1 MKFTALSLSVGL
13 FAGHA
18 AAAACRA
25 VYVTT
30 TVPANAVVVPPTS
43 TAIVEP
49 VAASSSAVEPAALP
63 SGQAGVFAEGAV
75 PGAATTVTSLLASV
89 QATTFATV
97 TSAAAPTSVPASVPA
112 PGSTGPKRGLSYNG
126 VSLANLFSGKGV
138 SWGYNWGQ
146 SSGGLSGIEFVPMLW
161 GLNDALTGTWTAS
174 VAAAKGAGV
183 THLLGFNE
191 PDLPPQANPSGNQ
204 ALLTVAQSI
213 AGYKQYLQPYAGQFK
228 LGSVAVTNGLSA
240 PDGSPMGVNYLKQF
254 VAGCSG
260 CQIDFVVMH
269 WYAGGS
275 AQDMLLNLQGQV
287 QAIYDAGGQRPVW
300 ITEFQALN
308 TDPAV
313 QGDFLSQAIAW
324 LDGCSMV
331 ERYAYFDVDTSLTSG
346 GGLSALGK
354 IYI

>member
-112 PGSTGPKRGLSYNG
+112 PGSTGPKRGLAYNDA
-126 VSLANLFSGKGV
+126 SAANLFVGKSTV
-138 SWGYNWGQ
+138 TWGYNWGQ
-146 SSGGLSGIEFVPMLW
+146 TSSGLSGSFEYVPMLW
-161 GLNDALTGTWTAS
+161 SAGGVGSWDAN
-174 VAAAKGAGV
+174 VAAAKAAGSK
-183 THLLGFNE
+183 HLLAFNE
-191 PDLPPQANPSGNQ
+191 PDQAGQ
-204 ALLTVAQSI
+204 ALMPVSEAISLYQQHI
-213 AGYKQYLQPYAGQFK
+213 QPYGGDFK
-228 LGSVAVTNGLSA
+228 LGSVAVTNGQFA
-240 PDGSPMGVNYLKQF
+240 ADGSPMGVNYLKQF
-254 VAGCSG
+254 VDGCSG

-269 WYAGGS
+269 WYAGGDS
-275 AQDMLLNLQGQV
+275 VEAILENLQTQV
-287 QAIYDAGGQRPVW
+287 QAIHTAGGGRPVW
-300 ITEFQALN
+300 ITEFQCQNAGLE
-308 TDPAV
+308 DAFIKAAV
-313 QGDFLSQAIAW
+313 PW
-324 LDGCSMV
+324 LDSSPLVDRYSYFKV
-331 ERYAYFDVDTSLTSG
+331 ETPLTSG
-346 GGLSALGK
+346 NALAQAGIDYSA
-354 IYI
+354 